1 MKQFERFL
9 FKVFHNLKRLKCL
22 KQFQTFNQHNITI
35 GILFSPFL
43 LSFESRRLVE
53 EKFDEEI
60 FFYSSM
66 RIGNNNRSIIS
77 FLALENLNWELYAKI
92 TRDGG
97 LVTSRKLS
105 ARQLEINCVRSLA
118 RFKVS
123 TELGP
128 IVENER

>member
-1 MKQFERFL
+1 MK
-9 FKVFHNLKRLKCL
+9 
-22 KQFQTFNQHNITI
+22 I
-35 GILFSPFL
+35 G
-43 LSFESRRLVE
+43 
-53 EKFDEEI
+53 
-60 FFYSSM
+60 
-66 RIGNNNRSIIS
+66 NNRSIIS
-77 FLALENLNWELYAKI
+77 FLALENLNRELYAKI

-105 ARQLEINCVRSLA
+105 ARQFEINCVRSLA